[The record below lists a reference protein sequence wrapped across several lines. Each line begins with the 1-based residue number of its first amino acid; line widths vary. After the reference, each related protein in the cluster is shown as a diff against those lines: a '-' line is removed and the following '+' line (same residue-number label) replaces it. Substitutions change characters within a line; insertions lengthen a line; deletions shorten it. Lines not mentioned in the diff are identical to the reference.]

1 MDICDLAPKN
11 CGLKPGNSL
20 LSQHDDTGPILVNDV
35 ERVLTNIDADY
46 TAPLSSVPCQHSSTA
61 GPSHWRP
68 GGLRAV
74 PRLTTSPVE
83 AEKDNSKGRRANA
96 YCQFG
101 ASNWAGKGVG
111 RRPSSCYPQ
120 W

>member
-20 LSQHDDTGPILVNDV
+20 LSQHDGTGPILVNDV

-46 TAPLSSVPCQHSSTA
+46 GALVFRALPASEHGRTIPLATR
-61 GPSHWRP
+61 RP
-68 GGLRAV
+68 RRAV

-83 AEKDNSKGRRANA
+83 AETDNSKGRRANA
-96 YCQFG
+96 YC
-101 ASNWAGKGVG
+101 
-111 RRPSSCYPQ
+111 
-120 W
+120 